1 MSASRTRVITTRRVL
16 IYETISS
23 ATVRSAGA
31 ASDAKLVGA
40 VGSIPVFHFLFV
52 KHTIRVCNWVS

>member
-31 ASDAKLVGA
+31 ASDAKLVGDA
-40 VGSIPVFHFLFV
+40 AFIPVFYLRFV
-52 KHTIRVCNWVS
+52 KHIIRICN